1 MLPRGG
7 FRSLLVSGIAI
18 ALAGYLGARLCWLAS
33 PGIST
38 PSSDPQSQLE
48 SVLPEADP
56 LLLDRATATW
66 GYTAVDAAQKYGE
79 DGLNVLETF
88 GDDADYY
95 LKNNPQAFA
104 ALARLWKLD
113 PARFRVAGNWN
124 RGVIDWAQD
133 GKLDAFL
140 RKIDRLPPAR
150 LATANVT
157 PASLSLLLVDG
168 APQAHAMLDQ
178 YGDRAWRLFMAIN
191 FMDSPASMERV
202 AEAVAHYH
210 ELPLDLNEKYGL
222 PAALMLVA
230 PPTEKGSKRLPDVV
244 QHACKVLDPALAAV
258 LMLLNYD
265 DVAKLLDGGVE
276 PTRLYEALDLLAA
289 QPDLVQMLAVEDR
302 HILRLLTETWRG
314 QNVGIEAFRRCGP
327 AATIAYTF
335 YGSDQRLSQAAVVSM
350 GRVGWPAFDVFNRFR
365 QYGPFYDLL
374 RRPELLR
381 SDDLNPLVIDA
392 VGNVSRYGQ
401 EKIDVYLKTVNLPG
415 ELMQDRYPAA
425 DSEKY
430 LQWVP
435 LYMAYRVG
443 EKYAKGLHVADSELL
458 WAGVDAALVL
468 TPLKG
473 SGKAAS
479 GAKALATA
487 AEREAAG
494 TVVSQGERAVART
507 VLSAGEKKLLST
519 AEREL
524 VSSAE
529 KTALEVLKHEG
540 VDLARHGAEAGKI
553 AMKRLEARGD
563 GIALGLADRSA
574 EYGAARSA
582 GDLGAKSLIA
592 EKIGIEG
599 ARRYAIETGCEPL
612 YVGKVR
618 QGAGFDLVFRDGNRI
633 KVIEAKGG
641 GSQVKRFGGHWQG
654 TPEYTRGVAEDVLAR
669 SSASA
674 DEKAAAKE
682 VLKAMEEGRLDI
694 EVVRTEHVQ
703 GAPLPTRV
711 ESSVSVGN
719 VAHVSASEIKSLL
732 LRTPGATI
740 AFVRDGGKE
749 SGQMAMENFINR
761 SQAMAKRAG
770 VELWKPGAG
779 PLMPRTV
786 RRRGEEIIIN
796 TLELPAGGEL
806 GGVGE
811 FSLAIME
818 RVLQ

>member
-1 MLPRGG
+1 MSAPALDPR
-7 FRSLLVSGIAI
+7 
-18 ALAGYLGARLCWLAS
+18 
-33 PGIST
+33 
-38 PSSDPQSQLE
+38 SQLQ
-48 SVLPEADP
+48 SILPHADP
-56 LLLDRATATW
+56 LLLDRVSATW
-66 GYTAVDAAQKYGE
+66 AYTAVDAAQKYGE
-79 DGLNVLETF
+79 DGVNALETF
-88 GDDADYY
+88 GDDANYY
-95 LKNNPQAFA
+95 LKNNRQAFA
-104 ALARLWKLD
+104 ALVGVWKLD
-113 PARFRVAGNWN
+113 PARFRLTGNWN

-140 RKIDRLPPAR
+140 RKIDRLPSAR
-150 LATANVT
+150 LATANSV
-157 PASLSLLLVDG
+157 PGSLPLLLVDG
-168 APQAHAMLDQ
+168 APQAHAMLGQ
-178 YGDRAWRLFMAIN
+178 YGERAWRLFMAVN
-191 FMDSPASMERV
+191 FMDSPISVERV
-202 AEAVAHYH
+202 AEAVASYH
-210 ELPLDLNEKYGL
+210 DLPLDLGEKYGL

-230 PPTEKGSKRLPDVV
+230 PPTENGSKRMPDVV
-244 QHACKVLDPALAAV
+244 QHACKVLDPALAVV

-265 DVAKLLDGGVE
+265 DVANLLDAGVD
-276 PTRLYEALDLLAA
+276 PTQLYAALDLLAA
-289 QPDLVQMLAVEDR
+289 QPDFVQMLAVEDR
-302 HILRLLTETWRG
+302 HILRLLAETWRG
-314 QNVGIEAFRRCGP
+314 QNVGVEAFRRCGP

-335 YGSDQRLSQAAVVSM
+335 YGSDRRLSQAAVVAM

-365 QYGPFYDLL
+365 EYGPFYDLL
-374 RRPELLR
+374 RRPELMR
-381 SDDLNPLVIDA
+381 SDDVTPLVIDT
-392 VGNVSRYGQ
+392 VGNISRYGQ
-401 EKIDVYLKTVNLPG
+401 EKIDVYVKTVNLPG
-415 ELMQDRYPAA
+415 EVMQDRYPVA

-443 EKYAKGLHVADSELL
+443 EKYAKGLHVPDSELL
-458 WAGVDAALVL
+458 WAGVDAALAL

-487 AEREAAG
+487 AEREAAEAA
-494 TVVSQGERAVART
+494 VSQGERVVTRT
-507 VLSAGEKKLLST
+507 VLNASERKLLGN

-524 VSSAE
+524 VSSVE

-540 VDLARHGAEAGKI
+540 VDLTRHGAEAGKI

-563 GIALGLADRSA
+563 GIALGLADRGA
-574 EYGAARSA
+574 EYGAARNA

-592 EKIGIEG
+592 EEIGLEG
-599 ARRYAIETGCEPL
+599 AGRYAIETGCEPL
-612 YVGKVR
+612 YVGKAR

-641 GSQVKRFGGHWQG
+641 GSRVKRFHDHWQG
-654 TPEYTRGVAEDVLAR
+654 TPEYTRAVAEDVLAR

-674 DEKAAAKE
+674 DEKVAAKE
-682 VLKAMEEGRLDI
+682 VLHAMEEGRLDI

-703 GAPLPTRV
+703 GKPLPTRV

-719 VAHVSASEIKSLL
+719 ATHLSASEIKSLL

-749 SGQMAMENFINR
+749 AAQSAMENFING
-761 SQAMAKRAG
+761 SQTMAKRAG

-786 RRRGEEIIIN
+786 RRRGGEVIIS
-796 TLELPAGGEL
+796 TLQLPVGGEL

-818 RVLQ
+818 RAIQ